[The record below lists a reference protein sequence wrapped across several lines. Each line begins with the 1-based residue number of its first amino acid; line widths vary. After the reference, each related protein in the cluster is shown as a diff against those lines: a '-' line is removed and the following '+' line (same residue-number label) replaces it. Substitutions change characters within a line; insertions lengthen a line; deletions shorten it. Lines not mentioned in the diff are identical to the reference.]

1 MRGALGVTPIDLRH
15 LRRMTSRAGLWQHA
29 RGASPNRLFGLCTDD
44 NARALIAMVMH
55 YALLEDQSVLP
66 LIERY
71 LVFLEEAFDPATLW
85 FRNFRSRDGDWLA
98 ASDHE
103 DAHGRALWSLAVL
116 LDTGQPRDY
125 VARAEHL
132 FNLGLNRATCFKYPR
147 PWAFAILAC
156 DHALHAGAD
165 QSLIRGCLL
174 IFARRLHENLRANT
188 HGRWF
193 WFEDRITYA
202 NACLPHALARA
213 GVILD
218 DAGMV
223 RDAMTALRWLI
234 QKQIKGDGVLTF
246 VGNEGWMTQ
255 SGHRASFD
263 QQPIEA
269 MCLVQAASAVAEI
282 ENAAEWQGIV
292 GRCHAWFLGGNDLG
306 LPMIDPATG
315 GCFDG
320 LTPSGV
326 NINQGA
332 ESLVGWLVTD
342 LTMFAAKHGTRS
354 LN

>member
-1 MRGALGVTPIDLRH
+1 

-29 RGASPNRLFGLCTDD
+29 RGASPIRLHGLCTDD
-44 NARALIAMVMH
+44 NARALLAMVMH
-55 YALLEDQSVLP
+55 YALLKDQSVLP

-71 LVFLEEAFDPATLW
+71 FVFLEEAFDPKTLW

-98 ASDHE
+98 SLDHE

-116 LDTGQPRDY
+116 LDVGQPSSWL
-125 VARAEHL
+125 ARAEHL
-132 FNLGLNRATCFKYPR
+132 FTLGLERASCFKHPR

-156 DHALHAGAD
+156 DHALRAGVD
-165 QSLIRGCLL
+165 QPLIWQCLVN
-174 IFARRLHENLRANT
+174 FARCLHENLRTNM
-188 HGRWF
+188 HSQWF

-202 NACLPHALARA
+202 NARLPHALARA

-223 RDAMTALRWLI
+223 RDAVTALRWLV
-234 QKQIKGDGVLTF
+234 QTQTTRGGVLTI
-246 VGNEGWMTQ
+246 VGNDGWMTRT
-255 SGHRASFD
+255 GHRARFD

-269 MCLVQAASAVAEI
+269 MCLVQAAAAVAKI
-282 ENAAEWQGIV
+282 ENVAEWQGV
-292 GRCHAWFLGGNDLG
+292 ARRCHAWFLGQNDLG
-306 LPMIDPATG
+306 LPMIDAATG

-332 ESLVGWLVTD
+332 ESLLAWLVTH
-342 LTMFAAKHGTRS
+342 LTMFDGERGVGT